1 MNNSRLFRLSRIVIA
16 LTAASGMMVNTA
28 NAKEEAKA
36 ATQYTQQVNQNYAKS
51 LPFSDRQDFDDAQR
65 GFIARCWMKVF
76 CVMRTVKFTTARTI
90 TNLILMPQR
99 RKP

>member
-51 LPFSDRQDFDDAQR
+51 
-65 GFIARCWMKVF
+65 F

>member
-36 ATQYTQQVNQNYAKS
+36 ATQYTQQVNQNYANHYRLAIVRILTMPS
-51 LPFSDRQDFDDAQR
+51 VDLSP
-65 GFIARCWMKVF
+65 RCWMKVF

>member
-28 NAKEEAKA
+28 TRREAKA

-51 LPFSDRQDFDDAQR
+51 YRLAIVRILTMPSVDLSP
-65 GFIARCWMKVF
+65 RCWMKVF

>member
-36 ATQYTQQVNQNYAKS
+36 ATQYTQQVNQNYVRILTMPS
-51 LPFSDRQDFDDAQR
+51 VDLSP
-65 GFIARCWMKVF
+65 RCWMKVF

>member
-36 ATQYTQQVNQNYAKS
+36 AG
-51 LPFSDRQDFDDAQR
+51 SDSNLLIVFYVQIIPDDL
-65 GFIARCWMKVF
+65 
-76 CVMRTVKFTTARTI
+76 VMQLHRF
-90 TNLILMPQR
+90 
-99 RKP
+99 

>member
-28 NAKEEAKA
+28 NAKEEAKT
-36 ATQYTQQVNQNYAKS
+36 ATQYTQQVNQNLS
-51 LPFSDRQDFDDAQR
+51 P
-65 GFIARCWMKVF
+65 RCWMKVF

>member
-51 LPFSDRQDFDDAQR
+51 LPFSDRQDLTMPSVDLSP
-65 GFIARCWMKVF
+65 RCWMKVF

>member
-51 LPFSDRQDFDDAQR
+51 LPFSDRQILTMPSVDLSP
-65 GFIARCWMKVF
+65 RCWMKVF

>member
-28 NAKEEAKA
+28 YATDEALNIPNRLIRITPNHYRLAIVKIL
-36 ATQYTQQVNQNYAKS
+36 TMPSVDLS
-51 LPFSDRQDFDDAQR
+51 P
-65 GFIARCWMKVF
+65 RCWMKVF
-76 CVMRTVKFTTARTI
+76 CVMLTAKFTTARMI
-90 TNLILMPQR
+90 TNLILMPLR